1 MSYEA
6 VFTVVASLVDD
17 QEVLRGPEV
26 VATELSYWISFI
38 LTLQKRPPVIGV
50 ILTHK
55 DKFLRQRSS
64 GELRDFHERTIA
76 RLRDFIPQ
84 MQDEI
89 PFWSIDARS
98 AGDVRS
104 MLHWI
109 GEQHTK
115 LVKRLPVVPFLTI
128 KAGEVL
134 RSIRL
139 SEAERFIR

>member
-1 MSYEA
+1 M
-6 VFTVVASLVDD
+6 
-17 QEVLRGPEV
+17 
-26 VATELSYWISFI
+26 
-38 LTLQKRPPVIGV
+38 GV

-55 DKFLRQRSS
+55 DEFLRQKSP
-64 GELRDFHERTIA
+64 EALRDFHERTIA
-76 RLRDFIPQ
+76 RLHDFVPQ
-84 MQDEI
+84 MQDEV

-98 AGDVRS
+98 TGDVRL

-109 GEQHTK
+109 GEQHTE

-139 SEAERFIR
+139 SKAQHFTR